1 MVTFASP
8 LIFQRGIVGLGI
20 VKVLPLYKNGLYGA
34 KVCYVCP
41 AGAGGW
47 VLEVVPHTL
56 YILWGETHRDSQ
68 TCGSLGVEYFGDE
81 GYFPPGSC
89 LAFSMSNGVE
99 KGGSLP
105 VCCLEGLR
113 GSLNGFLAGFL
124 RFADYVLLPVDFYI
138 ILDLF

>member
-1 MVTFASP
+1 MVSFAPS
-8 LIFQRGIVGLGI
+8 LSFQRGIVGLGI
-20 VKVLPLYKNGLYGA
+20 MKVLSLYKDRLYGTD
-34 KVCYVCP
+34 VCYVCP
-41 AGAGGW
+41 SGAGGW
-47 VLEVVPHTL
+47 VLVVVPHAFH
-56 YILWGETHRDSQ
+56 IMWGETHRYSQ
-68 TCGSLGVEYFGDE
+68 TCGSLGVECFGDE

-124 RFADYVLLPVDFYI
+124 GFAN
-138 ILDLF
+138 